1 MPSAEVVTLHVSDNA
16 HPQVIDLRQK
26 LHEVPG
32 VMYEEYEANRIVQST
47 LKSIGIKEKNI
58 QSGLG
63 ITGVIA
69 HIGFGSLEAS
79 KSGSIP
85 TIVLRAD
92 MDALPIQEETDVPFK
107 SSVPGVMHACGHDAH
122 TAMLLGA
129 AMLLKENEA
138 KLIESGSAVRLFFQ
152 PAEECGAGAK
162 AMIDEGGIRGTT
174 DAIMLHVAN
183 NLKTGVISA
192 KPGLML
198 ASCYTYEVVVRG
210 VGAHGAMP
218 HESKDTIAA
227 VGAIISGVHQI
238 VSRTVDPTDSAV
250 VSIGY
255 LHGGQAFNVIPDE
268 VSFGGTIR
276 LLDQAKFDDFF
287 ATLTTRIQGIAEAYG
302 CTAEVLNRDGLKQ
315 LNARGEEV

>member
-1 MPSAEVVTLHVSDNA
+1 
-16 HPQVIDLRQK
+16 
-26 LHEVPG
+26 
-32 VMYEEYEANRIVQST
+32 
-47 LKSIGIKEKNI
+47 
-58 QSGLG
+58 
-63 ITGVIA
+63 
-69 HIGFGSLEAS
+69 
-79 KSGSIP
+79 
-85 TIVLRAD
+85 
-92 MDALPIQEETDVPFK
+92 
-107 SSVPGVMHACGHDAH
+107 
-122 TAMLLGA
+122 
-129 AMLLKENEA
+129 
-138 KLIESGSAVRLFFQ
+138 
-152 PAEECGAGAK
+152 
-162 AMIDEGGIRGTT
+162 MIDEGGIRGTT

-238 VSRTVDPTDSAV
+238 VSRTVDPTDCAV

-276 LLDQAKFDDFF
+276 LLDMSKFDEFF

-302 CTAEVLNRDGLKQ
+302 CTAEVINRDGESR
-315 LNARGEEV
+315 LNSKGEEFTIRAFPPLVNDADVVAMGLDTASKLFGEQASEERDGFGMGCEDFAFLANTVPSASFSIGTKHPDHKVGEKTGVQAHNELFDIDERALPRGSIFLSTMALRYLHGASQNVDRSNTCSADDGSCSS